1 MDHLRES
8 QHRKRVL
15 LLVTPLPDVAETNME
30 RSVEHI
36 TPKPSGGQRET
47 QSLTVVGAAFD
58 EIAKRD

>member
-1 MDHLRES
+1 MMR
-8 QHRKRVL
+8 R
-15 LLVTPLPDVAETNME
+15 VTPLPDVAETCME

-47 QSLTVVGAAFD
+47 QSLTVVGAALD